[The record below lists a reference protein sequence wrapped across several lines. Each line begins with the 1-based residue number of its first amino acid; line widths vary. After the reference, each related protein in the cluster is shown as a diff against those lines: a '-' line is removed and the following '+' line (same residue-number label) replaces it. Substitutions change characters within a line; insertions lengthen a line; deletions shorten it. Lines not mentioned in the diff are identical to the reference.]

1 MVAHHPPL
9 SHVLAPVSLSSH
21 CLPTLLGP
29 ALHRPRSLCSH
40 VWIISCQI
48 FDLPELSSPHPPRNF
63 QSPLVQLDC
72 PLLLCIHQ
80 AEFKWPVLEAVSAH
94 YAHLYSRVSL
104 LYHLRGLLSH
114 EYLVWTC
121 ISLGQPNLGK
131 LPSPN
136 PSTISAVSVLLL
148 INPLLQPPQIACIHS
163 GLYVNLAI
171 LFKICRGLGRDLSAL
186 LSPPPWLPRFPSLLS
201 PLSSADQSCSC
212 FMQSSFNFSEIS
224 GTGNVQSP

>member
-1 MVAHHPPL
+1 MAHHPPL

-21 CLPTLLGP
+21 CLPTPLSP

-63 QSPLVQLDC
+63 QSPLVQLEC

-104 LYHLRGLLSH
+104 LYHQILNIYGVSWAMNTWSGLAFHLDNQI
-114 EYLVWTC
+114 WGT
-121 ISLGQPNLGK
+121 SLP
-131 LPSPN
+131 PTPA
-136 PSTISAVSVLLL
+136 PSVL
-148 INPLLQPPQIACIHS
+148 S
-163 GLYVNLAI
+163 
-171 LFKICRGLGRDLSAL
+171 LSYY
-186 LSPPPWLPRFPSLLS
+186 SSIPYSSLHK
-201 PLSSADQSCSC
+201 
-212 FMQSSFNFSEIS
+212 
-224 GTGNVQSP
+224 